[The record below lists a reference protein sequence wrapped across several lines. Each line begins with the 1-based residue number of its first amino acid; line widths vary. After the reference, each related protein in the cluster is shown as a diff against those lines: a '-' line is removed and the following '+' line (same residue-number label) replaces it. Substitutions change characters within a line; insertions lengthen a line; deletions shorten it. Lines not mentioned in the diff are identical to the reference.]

1 MLNKK
6 YSIAYIM
13 SEFLFVAGGFLLC
26 VSLYY
31 VVELFQGKFG
41 ASIALV
47 LSLFGSSAF
56 FLVSSQVL
64 KALLDT
70 AVAAQDTA
78 TRASQII
85 NLLESSKSE

>member
-1 MLNKK
+1 
-6 YSIAYIM
+6 M

-31 VVELFQGKFG
+31 GVELFQGKFG

-47 LSLFGSSAF
+47 LSLFCSSAF